1 MFIRSIITF
10 VKNFKTARPEK
21 KKPYVYPLFVHF
33 FFAFTLRQFLINHR
47 DTGTPK
53 LLDELPKIATIVDNR
68 EENTSESVRRVN
80 VR

>member
-21 KKPYVYPLFVHF
+21 KSVTSTPFLFI